1 MSIVCIFKKETP
13 RVRYNEEDSRHSRL
27 FSVFHMYMDIHVYIQ
42 APPYVYVLY
51 YELTLEY
58 FQGNLNLL
66 VRILIKGQG

>member
-1 MSIVCIFKKETP
+1 
-13 RVRYNEEDSRHSRL
+13 
-27 FSVFHMYMDIHVYIQ
+27 MYMDIHVYIQ